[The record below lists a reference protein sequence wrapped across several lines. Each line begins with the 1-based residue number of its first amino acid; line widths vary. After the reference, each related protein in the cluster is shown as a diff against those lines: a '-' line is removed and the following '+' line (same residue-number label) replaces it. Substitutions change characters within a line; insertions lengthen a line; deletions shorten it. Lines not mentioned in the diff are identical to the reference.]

1 MQLSLASHT
10 RRCTCVLLLPAFPAS
25 KKGPSTQSRKQIDQC
40 RPWENR
46 KRPSSLQSTM
56 SRFPCI
62 LPRQSCDHL
71 RCKARRRELFTFQI
85 SSMRA
90 PKRCYCRFEP
100 TAQECAAIAS
110 HNSSSHT
117 ILILIRLQK
126 VQSAPKT
133 KWTQL
138 RNRRL
143 QSCRGTKC
151 AVAYVFYSGVFPLQS
166 AVTPIAA
173 RLSRSNRGRLC
184 AEQGH
189 DPRASAVLDPRS
201 MPSRAED
208 YW

>member
-1 MQLSLASHT
+1 M
-10 RRCTCVLLLPAFPAS
+10 
-25 KKGPSTQSRKQIDQC
+25 QSRNQSDQC
-40 RPWENR
+40 RTWENR
-46 KRPSSLQSTM
+46 KRPSPLQSTM

-62 LPRQSCDHL
+62 LPRQSCDHS

-90 PKRCYCRFEP
+90 QKKCYCRFEL
-100 TAQECAAIAS
+100 TAQEYGAIAS
-110 HNSSSHT
+110 HKSSSHL
-117 ILILIRLQK
+117 ILIFIRLQK

-151 AVAYVFYSGVFPLQS
+151 AYVYVIHSGVFPLQS
-166 AVTPIAA
+166 AVIPTAA
-173 RLSRSNRGRLC
+173 RVSRSNRGWHC

-208 YW
+208 YWYTLSFVLATNCSCPFCTDSN